1 MSKTFRFDLCAL
13 LDVVQVEKVIL
24 IWSVFPT
31 ECYSYI
37 FAKENEL
44 NVDCAVIER
53 VEPSQFEQTHEK
65 EFSVLPKSSY
75 LPLSKGLTVY
85 MKSLTFS
92 SNFWKRPLAQIG
104 KNGST

>member
-1 MSKTFRFDLCAL
+1 MFKTFRFGLCAL

-24 IWSVFPT
+24 IWSVFPVPPT

-75 LPLSKGLTVY
+75 LP
-85 MKSLTFS
+85 
-92 SNFWKRPLAQIG
+92 
-104 KNGST
+104 